1 MMHRRFLPLLIL
13 LLACSPV
20 QAQKLTGTLIG
31 IADSGVF
38 RIGYRTDVPPFSFVD
53 QNGSPT
59 GYSIDLCNRIAAA
72 IREQLKL
79 TELDIKYHVVDLD
92 MRFTAIE
99 QNEVDIVCAASTITL
114 SRQEKVDFTLM
125 TFLTGGSILSRRAR
139 PVETTGDLSGKSV
152 AVVRAAST
160 AIALGAYLSE
170 SLIDA
175 RVVTVETLDI
185 GMDMLSKG
193 EVDAVAGDQI
203 GLIGKLMQ
211 HRDPQS
217 FTMSQ
222 DMYSYEPYGL
232 IVRRDDSDVRLA
244 ANRAL
249 ARLYRTGQYKALY
262 NKWFGRSGVRPSPIL
277 AAMFQLQALPE

>member
-1 MMHRRFLPLLIL
+1 MHRRLLPLLIL
-13 LLACSPV
+13 LLASSPV
-20 QAQKLTGTLIG
+20 FAQKLTGTLKG
-31 IADSGVF
+31 IADSGVL

-53 QNGSPT
+53 QNGGPA
-59 GYSIDLCNRIAAA
+59 GYSVDMCNRIAAA

-79 TELDIKYHVVDLD
+79 TDLDIKYHVVDLD
-92 MRFTAIE
+92 TRFTTVE
-99 QNEVDIVCAASTITL
+99 KDEVDIVCAATTITL

-152 AVVRAAST
+152 AVIRAAST
-160 AIALGAYLSE
+160 AVALGTYLSE

-185 GMDMLSKG
+185 GMEMLSKG

-232 IVRRDDSDVRLA
+232 IVKRGDPDFRLA

>member
-1 MMHRRFLPLLIL
+1 MHKRFLPLLIL
-13 LLACSPV
+13 LLACNPAL
-20 QAQKLTGTLIG
+20 AQKLTGTLKG

-38 RIGYRTDVPPFSFVD
+38 RIGYRTGTPPFSFID
-53 QNGSPT
+53 ANGGPA
-59 GYSIDLCNRIAAA
+59 GYSVDLCNRIATAV
-72 IREQLKL
+72 REQLKL
-79 TELDIKYHVVDLD
+79 TELDIKYYAVDLEN
-92 MRFTAIE
+92 RFAAVE
-99 QNEVDIVCAASTITL
+99 KGEVDIVCASTTITL

-125 TFLTGGSILSRRAR
+125 TFLTGGSILSRSAR
-139 PVETTGDLSGKSV
+139 PVPTTGDLTGKTV
-152 AVVRAAST
+152 AVVKGAST
-160 AIALGAYLSE
+160 AGALGTYLSE

-175 RVVTVETLDI
+175 RVITVDTLDI
-185 GMDMLSKG
+185 GMDMVSKG
-193 EVDAVAGDQI
+193 EIDAVAGDQI

-211 HRDPQS
+211 VRDPQA

-232 IVRRDDSDVRLA
+232 IVRRGDPDFRLA

>member
-1 MMHRRFLPLLIL
+1 MHRRLLPLLIL
-13 LLACSPV
+13 LLASSPV
-20 QAQKLTGTLIG
+20 QAQKLTGTLKG

-92 MRFTAIE
+92 TRFTAIE

>member
-1 MMHRRFLPLLIL
+1 MYKRFLPLLIV
-13 LLACSPV
+13 LLASSP
-20 QAQKLTGTLIG
+20 AMGQKLTGTLKG

-38 RIGYRTDVPPFSFVD
+38 RVGYRNNTPPFAFVD
-53 QNGSPT
+53 QNGGPA
-59 GYSIDLCNRIAAA
+59 GYSVDLCNRIAAA
-72 IREQLKL
+72 IREQLQL
-79 TELDIKYHVVDLD
+79 TELEIKYHVVDLAN
-92 MRFTAIE
+92 RFDAVE
-99 QNEVDIVCAASTITL
+99 KGEVDIVCASTTITL
-114 SRQEKVDFTLM
+114 SRQERVDFTLM
-125 TFLTGGSILSRRAR
+125 TFLTAGSVLSRSAR
-139 PVETTGDLSGKSV
+139 PVPTTGDLSGKTV
-152 AVVRAAST
+152 AVVKGAST
-160 AIALGAYLSE
+160 AGALQTYLSE

-175 RVVTVETLDI
+175 RVITVDTLDI
-185 GMDMLSKG
+185 GIDMVTKG

-211 HRDPQS
+211 VRDPQS

-232 IVRRDDSDVRLA
+232 IVKRGDPDFRLA

-277 AAMFQLQALPE
+277 GAMFQLQAVPE

>member
-1 MMHRRFLPLLIL
+1 MMHRRVLPLLIL
-13 LLACSPV
+13 LLASSPV
-20 QAQKLTGTLIG
+20 LAQKLTGTLKG

-38 RIGYRTDVPPFSFVD
+38 RIGYRTSTPPFSFVD
-53 QNGSPT
+53 QNGGPA
-59 GYSIDLCNRIAAA
+59 GYSVELCNRIAAA

-79 TELDIKYHVVDLD
+79 TQLDIKYYAVDMD
-92 MRFTAIE
+92 TRFTAVE
-99 QNEVDIVCAASTITL
+99 KGEVDIACASTTITL

-139 PVETTGDLSGKSV
+139 PVGTTGDLSGKSV
-152 AVVRAAST
+152 AVIKGTTT
-160 AIALGAYLSE
+160 AVALGAYLSV

-175 RVVTVETLDI
+175 SVISIESLDI
-185 GMDMLSKG
+185 AMDMLSNG
-193 EVDAVAGDQI
+193 EVDAVADDQI
-203 GLIGKLMQ
+203 VLIGQLLQ
-211 HRDPQS
+211 ARDPQA
-217 FTMSQ
+217 FTMAQ

-232 IVRRDDSDVRLA
+232 VVKRNDADFRLA

-249 ARLYRTGQYKALY
+249 AQLYRSGQYKALY

>member
-1 MMHRRFLPLLIL
+1 MHRRLLPLLIL
-13 LLACSPV
+13 LLASSPV
-20 QAQKLTGTLIG
+20 FAQKLTGTLKG

-53 QNGSPT
+53 QNGGPA
-59 GYSIDLCNRIAAA
+59 GYSVDMCNRIAAA

-79 TELDIKYHVVDLD
+79 TDLDIKYHVVDLD
-92 MRFTAIE
+92 TRFTTVE
-99 QNEVDIVCAASTITL
+99 KDEVDIVCAATTITL

-152 AVVRAAST
+152 AVIRAAST
-160 AIALGAYLSE
+160 AVALGTYLSE

-185 GMDMLSKG
+185 GMEMLSKG

-232 IVRRDDSDVRLA
+232 IVKRGDPDFRLA

>member
-1 MMHRRFLPLLIL
+1 MMHKRFLPLLIL
-13 LLACSPV
+13 LLACNPAL
-20 QAQKLTGTLIG
+20 AQKLTGTLKG

-38 RIGYRTDVPPFSFVD
+38 RIGYRTGTPPFSFID
-53 QNGSPT
+53 ANGGPA
-59 GYSIDLCNRIAAA
+59 GYSVDLCNRIATAV
-72 IREQLKL
+72 REQLKL
-79 TELDIKYHVVDLD
+79 TELDIKYYAVDLEN
-92 MRFTAIE
+92 RFAAVAKG
-99 QNEVDIVCAASTITL
+99 EVDIVCASTTITL

-125 TFLTGGSILSRRAR
+125 TFLTGGSILSRSAR
-139 PVETTGDLSGKSV
+139 PVPTTGDLTGKTV
-152 AVVRAAST
+152 AVVKGAST
-160 AIALGAYLSE
+160 AGALGTYLSE

-175 RVVTVETLDI
+175 RVITVDTLDI
-185 GMDMLSKG
+185 GMDMVSKG
-193 EVDAVAGDQI
+193 EIDAVAGDQI

-211 HRDPQS
+211 VRDPQA

-232 IVRRDDSDVRLA
+232 IVRRGDPDFRLA

>member
-20 QAQKLTGTLIG
+20 QAQKLTGTLKG

-38 RIGYRTDVPPFSFVD
+38 CIGYRTDVPPFSFVD

-92 MRFTAIE
+92 TRFTAIE

-152 AVVRAAST
+152 AVVRATST

>member
-1 MMHRRFLPLLIL
+1 MMHKRFLPLLIL
-13 LLACSPV
+13 LLASSPV
-20 QAQKLTGTLIG
+20 MGQKLTGTLKG

-38 RIGYRTDVPPFSFVD
+38 RIGYRTGTPPFSFID
-53 QNGSPT
+53 ANGGPA
-59 GYSIDLCNRIAAA
+59 GYSVDLCNRIATAV
-72 IREQLKL
+72 REQLKL
-79 TELDIKYHVVDLD
+79 TELDIKYYAVDLEN
-92 MRFTAIE
+92 RFAAVE
-99 QNEVDIVCAASTITL
+99 KGEVDIVCASTTITL

-125 TFLTGGSILSRRAR
+125 TFLTGGSILSRSAR
-139 PVETTGDLSGKSV
+139 PVPTTGDLTGKTV
-152 AVVRAAST
+152 AVVKGAST
-160 AIALGAYLSE
+160 AGALGTYLSE

-175 RVVTVETLDI
+175 RVITVDTLDI
-185 GMDMLSKG
+185 GMDMVSKG
-193 EVDAVAGDQI
+193 EIDAVAGDQI

-211 HRDPQS
+211 VRDPQA

-232 IVRRDDSDVRLA
+232 IVRRGDPDFRLA

>member
-1 MMHRRFLPLLIL
+1 MTHKRFLPLLIL
-13 LLACSPV
+13 LLACNPV
-20 QAQKLTGTLIG
+20 QAQKLTGTLKG

-38 RIGYRTDVPPFSFVD
+38 RIGYRAGTPPFSFID
-53 QNGSPT
+53 PNGGPA
-59 GYSIDLCNRIAAA
+59 GYSVDLCNRIAAA

-79 TELDIKYHVVDLD
+79 PELDIKYYAVDLEN
-92 MRFTAIE
+92 RFAAIE
-99 QNEVDIVCAASTITL
+99 NGEVDIVCASTTITL

-125 TFLTGGSILSRRAR
+125 TFLTGGSILSRSAR
-139 PVETTGDLSGKSV
+139 PVPTTGDLSGKSV
-152 AVVRAAST
+152 AVVKGAST
-160 AIALGAYLSE
+160 AGALGTYLTD

-175 RVVTVETLDI
+175 RVITVDTLDI
-185 GMDMLSKG
+185 GMDMVSKG
-193 EVDAVAGDQI
+193 EIDAVAGDQI

-211 HRDPQS
+211 VRDPQT

-232 IVRRDDSDVRLA
+232 IVKRGDPDFRLA

-277 AAMFQLQALPE
+277 AAMFQLQAVPE

>member
-1 MMHRRFLPLLIL
+1 MMHKRFLPLLIL
-13 LLACSPV
+13 VLASSPV
-20 QAQKLTGTLIG
+20 MGQKLTGTLKG

-38 RIGYRTDVPPFSFVD
+38 RIGYRTGTPPFSFID
-53 QNGSPT
+53 ANGGPA
-59 GYSIDLCNRIAAA
+59 GYSVDLCNRIATAV
-72 IREQLKL
+72 REQLKL
-79 TELDIKYHVVDLD
+79 TQLDIKYYAVDLEN
-92 MRFTAIE
+92 RFAAVE
-99 QNEVDIVCAASTITL
+99 KGEVDIVCASTTITL

-125 TFLTGGSILSRRAR
+125 TFLTGGSILSRSAR
-139 PVETTGDLSGKSV
+139 PVPTTGDLTGKTV
-152 AVVRAAST
+152 AVVKGAST
-160 AIALGAYLSE
+160 AGALGTYLSE

-175 RVVTVETLDI
+175 RVITVDTLDI
-185 GMDMLSKG
+185 GMDMVSKG
-193 EVDAVAGDQI
+193 EIDAVAGDQI

-211 HRDPQS
+211 VRDPQA

-232 IVRRDDSDVRLA
+232 IVRRGDPDFRLA

>member
-1 MMHRRFLPLLIL
+1 MHRRLLPLLIL

-20 QAQKLTGTLIG
+20 LAQKLTGTLKG

-38 RIGYRTDVPPFSFVD
+38 RIGYRTSTPPFSFID
-53 QNGSPT
+53 QNGGPA
-59 GYSIDLCNRIAAA
+59 GYSVELCNRIAAA

-79 TELDIKYHVVDLD
+79 TDLEIKYYAVDMD
-92 MRFTAIE
+92 TRFTAVE
-99 QNEVDIVCAASTITL
+99 NGEVDIACASTTITL

-139 PVETTGDLSGKSV
+139 PVATTGDLSGKSV
-152 AVVRAAST
+152 AVIKGTTT
-160 AIALGAYLSE
+160 AVALGAYLSE

-175 RVVTVETLDI
+175 RVVVIDTLEI
-185 GMDMLSKG
+185 AMDMLSKG
-193 EVDAVAGDQI
+193 EVDAVADDQI
-203 GLIGKLMQ
+203 VLIGQLMQ
-211 HRDPQS
+211 ARDPQT
-217 FTMSQ
+217 FTMAQ

-232 IVRRDDSDVRLA
+232 VVRRDDADFRLA

>member
-1 MMHRRFLPLLIL
+1 MMHKRFLPLLIL
-13 LLACSPV
+13 LLASSPV
-20 QAQKLTGTLIG
+20 MGQKLTGTLKG

-38 RIGYRTDVPPFSFVD
+38 RIGYRTGTPPFSFID
-53 QNGSPT
+53 ANGGPA
-59 GYSIDLCNRIAAA
+59 GYSVDLCNRIATAV
-72 IREQLKL
+72 REQLKL
-79 TELDIKYHVVDLD
+79 TELDIKYYAVDLEN
-92 MRFTAIE
+92 RFAAVAKG
-99 QNEVDIVCAASTITL
+99 EVDIVCASTTITL

-125 TFLTGGSILSRRAR
+125 TFLTGGSILSRSAR
-139 PVETTGDLSGKSV
+139 PVPTTGDLTGKTV
-152 AVVRAAST
+152 AVVKGAST
-160 AIALGAYLSE
+160 AGALGTYLSE

-175 RVVTVETLDI
+175 RVITVDTLDI
-185 GMDMLSKG
+185 GMDMVSKG
-193 EVDAVAGDQI
+193 EIDAVAGDQI

-211 HRDPQS
+211 VRDPQA

-232 IVRRDDSDVRLA
+232 IVRRGDPDFRLA

>member
-1 MMHRRFLPLLIL
+1 MMHKRFLPLLIL
-13 LLACSPV
+13 LLASSPV
-20 QAQKLTGTLIG
+20 MGQKLTGTLKG

-38 RIGYRTDVPPFSFVD
+38 RIGYRTGTPPFSFID
-53 QNGSPT
+53 ANGGPA
-59 GYSIDLCNRIAAA
+59 GYSVDLCNRIATAV
-72 IREQLKL
+72 REQLKL
-79 TELDIKYHVVDLD
+79 TELDIKYYAVDLEN
-92 MRFTAIE
+92 RFAAIE
-99 QNEVDIVCAASTITL
+99 KGEVDIVCASTTITL
-114 SRQEKVDFTLM
+114 SRQERVDFTLM
-125 TFLTGGSILSRRAR
+125 TFLTGGSILSRSAR
-139 PVETTGDLSGKSV
+139 PVPTTGDLSGKTV
-152 AVVRAAST
+152 AVVKGAST
-160 AIALGAYLSE
+160 AGALGTYLSE

-175 RVVTVETLDI
+175 RVITVDTLDI
-185 GMDMLSKG
+185 GMDMVSKG

-211 HRDPQS
+211 VRDPQA

-232 IVRRDDSDVRLA
+232 IVKRGDPDFRLA

-277 AAMFQLQALPE
+277 GAMFQLQALPE

>member
-1 MMHRRFLPLLIL
+1 MHRRLLPLLIL
-13 LLACSPV
+13 LLASSPV
-20 QAQKLTGTLIG
+20 FAQKLTGTLKG
-31 IADSGVF
+31 IADSGVL

-53 QNGSPT
+53 QNGGPA
-59 GYSIDLCNRIAAA
+59 GYSVDMCNRIAAA

-79 TELDIKYHVVDLD
+79 TDLDIKYHVVDLD
-92 MRFTAIE
+92 TRFTTVE
-99 QNEVDIVCAASTITL
+99 KDEVDIVCAATTITL

-152 AVVRAAST
+152 AVIRGTTTVVS
-160 AIALGAYLSE
+160 LGAYLSE

-175 RVVTVETLDI
+175 RVVTVDTLDI
-185 GMDMLSKG
+185 AMDMLGKG
-193 EVDAVAGDQI
+193 EVDAVAHDQI
-203 GLIGKLMQ
+203 VLIGQLMQ
-211 HRDPQS
+211 ARDPQI
-217 FTMSQ
+217 FTMAQ

-232 IVRRDDSDVRLA
+232 VVRRDDADFRLA

>member
-1 MMHRRFLPLLIL
+1 MMHKRFLPLLIL
-13 LLACSPV
+13 LLACNPAL
-20 QAQKLTGTLIG
+20 AQKLTGTLKG

-38 RIGYRTDVPPFSFVD
+38 RIGYRTGTPPFSFID
-53 QNGSPT
+53 ANGGPA
-59 GYSIDLCNRIAAA
+59 GYSVDLCNRIATAV
-72 IREQLKL
+72 REQLKL
-79 TELDIKYHVVDLD
+79 TELDIKYYAVDLEN
-92 MRFTAIE
+92 RFAAVE
-99 QNEVDIVCAASTITL
+99 KGEVDIVCASTTITL

-125 TFLTGGSILSRRAR
+125 TFLTGGSILSRSAR
-139 PVETTGDLSGKSV
+139 PVPTTGDLTGKTV
-152 AVVRAAST
+152 AVVKGAST
-160 AIALGAYLSE
+160 AGALGTYLSE

-175 RVVTVETLDI
+175 RVITVDTLDI
-185 GMDMLSKG
+185 GMDMVSKG
-193 EVDAVAGDQI
+193 EIDAVAGDQI

-211 HRDPQS
+211 VRDPQA

-232 IVRRDDSDVRLA
+232 IVRRGDPDFRLA

>member
-1 MMHRRFLPLLIL
+1 MMHRRLLPLLIL
-13 LLACSPV
+13 LLASSPV
-20 QAQKLTGTLIG
+20 FAQKLTGTLKG
-31 IADSGVF
+31 IADSGVL

-53 QNGSPT
+53 QNGGPA
-59 GYSIDLCNRIAAA
+59 GYSVDMCNRIAAA

-79 TELDIKYHVVDLD
+79 TDLDIKYHVVDLD
-92 MRFTAIE
+92 TRFTTVE
-99 QNEVDIVCAASTITL
+99 KDEVDIVCAATTITL

-152 AVVRAAST
+152 AVIRAAST
-160 AIALGAYLSE
+160 AVALGTYLSE

-185 GMDMLSKG
+185 GMEMLSKG

-232 IVRRDDSDVRLA
+232 IVKRGDPDFRLA

>member
-92 MRFTAIE
+92 TRFTAIE

>member
-1 MMHRRFLPLLIL
+1 MMHRCVLPLLIL
-13 LLACSPV
+13 ILASSPV
-20 QAQKLTGTLIG
+20 LAQKLTGTLKG

-38 RIGYRTDVPPFSFVD
+38 RIGYRTGTPPFSFID
-53 QNGSPT
+53 ANGGPA
-59 GYSIDLCNRIAAA
+59 GYSVDLCNRIATAV
-72 IREQLKL
+72 REQLKL
-79 TELDIKYHVVDLD
+79 TELDIKYYAVDLEN
-92 MRFTAIE
+92 RFAAVE
-99 QNEVDIVCAASTITL
+99 KGEVDIVCASTTITL

-125 TFLTGGSILSRRAR
+125 TFLTGGSILSRSAR
-139 PVETTGDLSGKSV
+139 PVPTTGDLTGKTV
-152 AVVRAAST
+152 AVVKGAST
-160 AIALGAYLSE
+160 AGALGTYLSE

-175 RVVTVETLDI
+175 RVITVDTLDI
-185 GMDMLSKG
+185 GMDMVSKG
-193 EVDAVAGDQI
+193 EIDAVAGDQI

-211 HRDPQS
+211 VRDPQA

-232 IVRRDDSDVRLA
+232 IVRRGDPDFRLA